1 MTIAFLLTTLVV
13 VITPGTGVV
22 YTLATGLSAGRRAGL
37 VAAAGSTVSLV
48 PHLVAAVTG
57 LAALLRAGTPAFRVV
72 TWLGVA
78 YLLWMA
84 WAALRDRGPLL
95 PVDGDHP
102 PRPAGRLFRDGVLM
116 NLLNPKVTVFFVAF
130 LPQFVPPDA
139 PDAPARMLACGAVFM
154 LATLVVFA
162 GYALL
167 AGALRRRVLAR
178 PRLTALLR
186 HGFAGSF
193 LALGLGLALTAR

>member
-13 VITPGTGVV
+13 VLTPGTGVV
-22 YTLATGLSAGRRAGL
+22 YTLSTALTSGRRAGL
-37 VAAAGSTVSLV
+37 AAAVGCTVSLV

-57 LAALLRAGTPAFRVV
+57 LAAVLRAGTPAFRVV

-84 WAALRDRGPLL
+84 WSALRDRGPL
-95 PVDGDHP
+95 PVDGDGP
-102 PRPAGRLFRDGVLM
+102 PRPATRLILDGVLV

-130 LPQFVPPDA
+130 LPQFVPPHV
-139 PDAPARMLACGAVFM
+139 PAATTRMLACGTVFM
-154 LATLVVFA
+154 LTTFVVFA
-162 GYALL
+162 GYGLL
-167 AGALRRRVLAR
+167 AGTLRHRVLAR

-186 HGFAGSF
+186 RGFAGSF
-193 LALGLGLALTAR
+193 LALGLGLALAAR

>member
-1 MTIAFLLTTLVV
+1 MTIAFLLTALVV
-13 VITPGTGVV
+13 AVTPGTGVMH
-22 YTLATGLSAGRRAGL
+22 TLATAVTAGRRAGL
-37 VAAAGSTVSLV
+37 AAAAGATLSLV
-48 PHLVAAVTG
+48 PHVIAAVTG

-84 WAALRDRGPLL
+84 WSAWRDRGAFT
-95 PVDGDHP
+95 VDADRP
-102 PRPAGRLFRDGVLM
+102 PRPASAVFRDGVLL

-130 LPQFVPPDA
+130 LPQFVPPGTPAA
-139 PDAPARMLACGAVFM
+139 PVRMLACGLVFM
-154 LATLVVFA
+154 LVTLLVFA
-162 GYALL
+162 GYAVL

-186 HGFAGSF
+186 HAVAGSF
-193 LALGLGLALTAR
+193 LALGLGLAFTA

>member
-1 MTIAFLLTTLVV
+1 MSIAFLLTTLVV
-13 VITPGTGVV
+13 VLTPGTGVV
-22 YTLATGLSAGRRAGL
+22 YTLSTALAAGRRAGL
-37 VAAAGSTVSLV
+37 LAAVGCTASLLPHLAAAL
-48 PHLVAAVTG
+48 TG
-57 LAALLRAGTPAFRVV
+57 LAAVLRAGTPAYRVV

-84 WAALRDRGPLL
+84 WSALRERAPL
-95 PVDGDHP
+95 PVDDGRP
-102 PRPAGRLFRDGVLM
+102 PRPAARVIRDAVLV

-130 LPQFVPPDA
+130 LPQFVPPDS
-139 PDAPARMLACGAVFM
+139 PAATTRMLVHGSVFM
-154 LATLVVFA
+154 LVTLVVFA
-162 GYALL
+162 GFAVL

-178 PRLTALLR
+178 PRLTRLLR

>member
-13 VITPGTGVV
+13 VLTPGTGVV
-22 YTLATGLSAGRRAGL
+22 YTLSTALTGGRRAGL
-37 VAAAGSTVSLV
+37 AAAVGCTVSLV

-57 LAALLRAGTPAFRVV
+57 LAAVLRAGTLAYRVL

-84 WAALRDRGPLL
+84 WSALRDRAPLA
-95 PVDGDHP
+95 VDDARP
-102 PRPAGRLFRDGVLM
+102 PRPTARVIRDGALG

-130 LPQFVPPDA
+130 LPQFVPPEG
-139 PDAPARMLACGAVFM
+139 PAATSRMLLHGLVFM

-162 GYALL
+162 GFGVL

-186 HGFAGSF
+186 RGFAGTF
-193 LALGLGLALTAR
+193 LALGLSLALTAR

>member
-1 MTIAFLLTTLVV
+1 MSIAFLLTTLVV
-13 VITPGTGVV
+13 VITPGTGMV
-22 YTLATGLSAGRRAGL
+22 YTLATALSAGRRAGL
-37 VAAAGSTVSLV
+37 VAAAGCTLSLV
-48 PHLVAAVTG
+48 PHLVAAMTG

-84 WAALRDRGPLL
+84 WAALRNRGPL
-95 PVDGDHP
+95 PVDDHRP
-102 PRPAGRLFRDGVLM
+102 PRTAGRLFRDGVLL

-130 LPQFVPPDA
+130 LPQFVPPGA

-154 LATLVVFA
+154 LTTLAVFA

-193 LALGLGLALTAR
+193 LVLGLGLALTA

>member
-1 MTIAFLLTTLVV
+1 MSIAFLLTTLVV
-13 VITPGTGVV
+13 VATPGTGVV
-22 YTLATGLSAGRRAGL
+22 YTLSTALSAGRRAAL
-37 VAAAGSTVSLV
+37 VAALGCTLSLV
-48 PHLVAAVTG
+48 PHLAAAVTG
-57 LAALLRAGTPAFRVV
+57 LAAVLRAGTPAFRVV

-84 WAALRDRGPLL
+84 WSALRDRSPL
-95 PVDGDHP
+95 PFDERRP
-102 PRPAGRLFRDGVLM
+102 PRSPARVIRDGVLV

-139 PDAPARMLACGAVFM
+139 PAATRRMLLHGVVFM
-154 LATLVVFA
+154 LVTFVAFA
-162 GYALL
+162 GIGVL
-167 AGALRRRVLAR
+167 AGTLRQRVLAR

-186 HGFAGSF
+186 RGFAGSF

>member
-13 VITPGTGVV
+13 VLTPGTGLV
-22 YTLATGLSAGRRAGL
+22 YTLSTALTAGRRAGL
-37 VAAAGSTVSLV
+37 AAAVGCTISLV
-48 PHLVAAVTG
+48 PHLAAALTG
-57 LAALLRAGTPAFRVV
+57 LAALLRAGSPAFRVV

-84 WAALRDRGPLL
+84 WSALRDRAPLA
-95 PVDGDHP
+95 VDDGRP
-102 PRPAGRLFRDGVLM
+102 PRPTGRVIRDGVLM

-130 LPQFVPPDA
+130 LPQVVPPDA
-139 PDAPARMLACGAVFM
+139 PAATSRMLLHGLVFM
-154 LATLVVFA
+154 LATLAAFA
-162 GYALL
+162 GFAVL

-193 LALGLGLALTAR
+193 LAMGLGLALTAR

>member
-1 MTIAFLLTTLVV
+1 MSIAFLLTTLVV
-13 VITPGTGVV
+13 VITPGTGMV

-37 VAAAGSTVSLV
+37 VAAAGCTLSLV

-84 WAALRDRGPLL
+84 WAALRDRSPL
-95 PVDGDHP
+95 PVDQHRP
-102 PRPAGRLFRDGVLM
+102 PRPAGRLFRDGVLL

-130 LPQFVPPDA
+130 LPQFVPPDS
-139 PDAPARMLACGAVFM
+139 PDAPARMLAAGAVFM
-154 LATLVVFA
+154 LTTLVVFA

>member
-1 MTIAFLLTTLVV
+1 MSIAFLLTTLVV

-22 YTLATGLSAGRRAGL
+22 YTVATGLSAGRRAGL
-37 VAAAGSTVSLV
+37 VAAAGCTLSLV

-84 WAALRDRGPLL
+84 WAALRERGPLL
-95 PVDGDHP
+95 PADEH
-102 PRPAGRLFRDGVLM
+102 
-116 NLLNPKVTVFFVAF
+116 
-130 LPQFVPPDA
+130 
-139 PDAPARMLACGAVFM
+139 LACGAVFM

>member
-1 MTIAFLLTTLVV
+1 MSIAFLLTTIVV
-13 VITPGTGVV
+13 VATPGTGVV
-22 YTLATGLSAGRRAGL
+22 YTLSTALSAGRRAAL
-37 VAAAGSTVSLV
+37 VAALGCTISLV
-48 PHLVAAVTG
+48 PHLAAAVTG
-57 LAALLRAGTPAFRVV
+57 LAAVLRPGTPAFRAV

-84 WAALRDRGPLL
+84 WSALRDRGPL
-95 PVDGDHP
+95 PFDERRP
-102 PRPAGRLFRDGVLM
+102 PRSAARVIRDGVLV

-139 PDAPARMLACGAVFM
+139 PSATSRMLLHGVVFM
-154 LATLVVFA
+154 LITLAAFA
-162 GYALL
+162 GIGVL
-167 AGALRRRVLAR
+167 AGTLRRRVLAR

-186 HGFAGSF
+186 RGFAGSF

>member
-1 MTIAFLLTTLVV
+1 MSIAFLLTTLVV
-13 VITPGTGVV
+13 VATPGTGVV
-22 YTLATGLSAGRRAGL
+22 YTLSAGLAAGRRAGL
-37 VAAAGSTVSLV
+37 VAAAGCTVSLV
-48 PHLVAAVTG
+48 PHLAAAVTG
-57 LAALLRAGTPAFRVV
+57 LAAVLRAGTPAFRVV

-84 WAALRDRGPLL
+84 WSALRDRGPLPL
-95 PVDGDHP
+95 DDGAP
-102 PRPAGRLFRDGVLM
+102 PRPTARLILDGVLV

-139 PDAPARMLACGAVFM
+139 PAAAARMLACGTVFM
-154 LATLVVFA
+154 LTTFVVFA
-162 GYALL
+162 GYGVL
-167 AGALRRRVLAR
+167 AGTLRHRVLAR

-186 HGFAGSF
+186 RGFAGSF

>member
-13 VITPGTGVV
+13 VLTPGTGVV
-22 YTLATGLSAGRRAGL
+22 YTLSTALTAGRRAGFL
-37 VAAAGSTVSLV
+37 AAVGCTISLV
-48 PHLVAAVTG
+48 PHLAAAVTG
-57 LAALLRAGTPAFRVV
+57 LAAVLRAGTPAFRVV

-84 WAALRDRGPLL
+84 WSALRDRGPL
-95 PVDGDHP
+95 PIDEGRP
-102 PRPAGRLFRDGVLM
+102 PRSAARVIRDGVLV

-139 PDAPARMLACGAVFM
+139 PAATSRMLLHGVVFM
-154 LATLVVFA
+154 LATLVAFA
-162 GYALL
+162 SFGVL
-167 AGALRRRVLAR
+167 AGTLRRRVLAR
-178 PRLTALLR
+178 PRLTTLLR

-193 LALGLGLALTAR
+193 LALGLGLALTVR

>member
-1 MTIAFLLTTLVV
+1 MSIAFLLTTLVV

-37 VAAAGSTVSLV
+37 VAAAGCTLSLV

-84 WAALRDRGPLL
+84 WAALRERGPLL
-95 PVDGDHP
+95 PADEHRP
-102 PRPAGRLFRDGVLM
+102 PRPAGRLFRDGVLL

-139 PDAPARMLACGAVFM
+139 PDAAARMLACGTVFM

-167 AGALRRRVLAR
+167 AGALRRRVLAQ

>member
-13 VITPGTGVV
+13 VLTPGTGLV
-22 YTLATGLSAGRRAGL
+22 YTLSTALAAGRRAGL
-37 VAAAGSTVSLV
+37 AAALGCTISLV
-48 PHLVAAVTG
+48 PHLVAALTG
-57 LAALLRAGTPAFRVV
+57 LAAVLRAGTPAFRAV

-84 WAALRDRGPLL
+84 WAALRDRTPLA
-95 PVDGDHP
+95 VDDGRP
-102 PRPAGRLFRDGVLM
+102 PRPTGRVIRDGVLM

-139 PDAPARMLACGAVFM
+139 PAATGRMLLHGLVFM
-154 LATLVVFA
+154 LATLAAFA
-162 GYALL
+162 GFAVL
-167 AGALRRRVLAR
+167 AGALRRRVLER

-193 LALGLGLALTAR
+193 LALGLGLALSA

>member
-1 MTIAFLLTTLVV
+1 MSIAFLVTALVV
-13 VITPGTGVV
+13 VLTPGTGVV
-22 YTLATGLSAGRRAGL
+22 YTISTALAAGRRAGL
-37 VAAAGSTVSLV
+37 LAALGCTVSLL
-48 PHLVAAVTG
+48 PHLAAAVTG
-57 LAALLRAGTPAFRVV
+57 LAAVLRAGTPAFRVV

-84 WAALRDRGPLL
+84 WSALRDRDALR
-95 PVDGDHP
+95 VDDG
-102 PRPAGRLFRDGVLM
+102 RPAPAAGRVIRDGLLM

-139 PDAPARMLACGAVFM
+139 PAAAARMLLHGTVFV
-154 LATLVVFA
+154 LLTLVVFA
-162 GYALL
+162 GYAVL

-178 PRLTALLR
+178 PRLTTLLR

>member
-1 MTIAFLLTTLVV
+1 MSIAFLLTTLVV

-37 VAAAGSTVSLV
+37 VAAAGCTLSLV

-84 WAALRDRGPLL
+84 WAALRDRGPL
-95 PVDGDHP
+95 PVDEHRP
-102 PRPAGRLFRDGVLM
+102 PRPAGQLFRDGVLM

-139 PDAPARMLACGAVFM
+139 LDAPVRMLACGAVFM
-154 LATLVVFA
+154 AATLVVFA

>member
-37 VAAAGSTVSLV
+37 VAAAGCTLALV

-84 WAALRDRGPLL
+84 WAALRDRGPL
-95 PVDGDHP
+95 PVDEHRT

-139 PDAPARMLACGAVFM
+139 PDAPARMLLCGVVFM
-154 LATLVVFA
+154 VATLVVFA

>member
-1 MTIAFLLTTLVV
+1 MSIAFLVTALVV
-13 VITPGTGVV
+13 VLTPGTGVV
-22 YTLATGLSAGRRAGL
+22 YTISTALAAGRRAGL
-37 VAAAGSTVSLV
+37 LAALGCTVSLL
-48 PHLVAAVTG
+48 PHLAAAVTG
-57 LAALLRAGTPAFRVV
+57 LAAVLRAGTPAFRVV

-84 WAALRDRGPLL
+84 WSALRDRGALR
-95 PVDGDHP
+95 VDDGHP
-102 PRPAGRLFRDGVLM
+102 APAAGRVIRDGLLM

-139 PDAPARMLACGAVFM
+139 PAAAARMLLHGTVFV
-154 LATLVVFA
+154 LLTLVVFA
-162 GYALL
+162 GYAAL

-178 PRLTALLR
+178 PRLTTLLR

>member
-1 MTIAFLLTTLVV
+1 MTVAFLLTSLVV
-13 VITPGTGVV
+13 AITPGTGVMH
-22 YTLATGLSAGRRAGL
+22 TLATTVTAGRRAGL
-37 VAAAGSTVSLV
+37 AAAAGGTLSLV
-48 PHLVAAVTG
+48 PHVIAAVTG

-84 WAALRDRGPLL
+84 WSALRDRGTFAL
-95 PVDGDHP
+95 DGDRP
-102 PRPAGRLFRDGVLM
+102 PRTAAAVFRDGVLL

-139 PDAPARMLACGAVFM
+139 PAATVRMLACGLVFM
-154 LATLVVFA
+154 AVTLLVFA

-167 AGALRRRVLAR
+167 AGALRRRVLSR
-178 PRLTALLR
+178 PRLTGLLR
-186 HGFAGSF
+186 HAFAGSF
-193 LALGLGLALTAR
+193 LVLGLGLAFTA

>member
-1 MTIAFLLTTLVV
+1 MSIAFLLTTLVV

-22 YTLATGLSAGRRAGL
+22 HTIASAVAAGRRAGL
-37 VAAAGSTVSLV
+37 VAAAGCTLSLV
-48 PHLVAAVTG
+48 PHLIAAVTG

-84 WAALRDRGPLL
+84 WSALRERGPLV
-95 PVDGDHP
+95 VDVERA
-102 PRPAGRLFRDGVLM
+102 PRPAATVFRDGVLL

-139 PDAPARMLACGAVFM
+139 PAAPARMLLCGLVFM
-154 LATLVVFA
+154 LVTLVVFA

-167 AGALRRRVLAR
+167 AGALRRRVLSR

>member
-13 VITPGTGVV
+13 VLTPGTGVV
-22 YTLATGLSAGRRAGL
+22 YTLSTALASGRRAGL
-37 VAAAGSTVSLV
+37 AAAVGCTVSLV
-48 PHLVAAVTG
+48 PHVAAAVTG
-57 LAALLRAGTPAFRVV
+57 LAAVLRAGTPAFRVV

-84 WAALRDRGPLL
+84 WSALRDRTALA
-95 PVDGDHP
+95 VDDGRP
-102 PRPAGRLFRDGVLM
+102 PRPIARVVRDGVLV

-139 PDAPARMLACGAVFM
+139 PAAAGRMLLHGLVFM
-154 LATLVVFA
+154 LATLAAFA
-162 GYALL
+162 GFAVL
-167 AGALRRRVLAR
+167 AGGLRRRVLSR

>member
-1 MTIAFLLTTLVV
+1 MSIAFLLTTLVV

-37 VAAAGSTVSLV
+37 VAAAGCTLSLV

-84 WAALRDRGPLL
+84 WAALRDRGPL
-95 PVDGDHP
+95 PVDEHRP

-139 PDAPARMLACGAVFM
+139 PDAPVRMLACGAVFM
-154 LATLVVFA
+154 AATLVVFA

>member
-1 MTIAFLLTTLVV
+1 MSIAFLLTTLIV

-22 YTLATGLSAGRRAGL
+22 YTLSAGLSAGRRAAL
-37 VAAAGSTVSLV
+37 VAALGCTVSLV
-48 PHLVAAVTG
+48 PHLAAAVTG

-84 WAALRDRGPLL
+84 WSALRDRSPL
-95 PVDGDHP
+95 PVDDPRP
-102 PRPAGRLFRDGVLM
+102 PRRLLLDGVLV

-139 PDAPARMLACGAVFM
+139 PGATVRMLAYGGVFM
-154 LATLVVFA
+154 LTTFLAFA
-162 GYALL
+162 GYGLL
-167 AGALRRRVLAR
+167 AGALRQRVLAR
-178 PRLTALLR
+178 PRVTALLR
-186 HGFAGSF
+186 RGFAGSF

>member
-13 VITPGTGVV
+13 VLTPGTGVV
-22 YTLATGLSAGRRAGL
+22 YTLSTALAAGRRAGL
-37 VAAAGSTVSLV
+37 AAAVGGTLSLV
-48 PHLVAAVTG
+48 PHLAAAVTG
-57 LAALLRAGTPAFRVV
+57 LAAVLRAGTPAFRVV

-84 WAALRDRGPLL
+84 WSALRDRTPLA
-95 PVDGDHP
+95 VDEARP
-102 PRPAGRLFRDGVLM
+102 LRPATRVIRDGLLV

-139 PDAPARMLACGAVFM
+139 PAAPGRMLLHGLVFM
-154 LATLVVFA
+154 LVTLLVFVGLA
-162 GYALL
+162 VL
-167 AGALRRRVLAR
+167 AGTLRRRVLAR
-178 PRLTALLR
+178 PRLTTLLR